1 VSLAYVN
8 DSVTLTLIP
17 NNRYFNPVGAHIS
30 GMIGEHPHG
39 VPNNLLPYVVKVLQ
53 GHLPFVHVFG
63 NDYDTVDGTGVR
75 DYIHVCDLATGHVAA
90 LKKLEEKPGC
100 KAYNLGT
107 GAGYSVL
114 EIIHAM
120 ERATHKK
127 IPYKVRKGVCDTHKN
142 SFF

>member
-1 VSLAYVN
+1 
-8 DSVTLTLIP
+8 
-17 NNRYFNPVGAHIS
+17 VGAHIS

-127 IPYKVRKGVCDTHKN
+127 IPYKVIQIM
-142 SFF
+142 FILFY

>member
-1 VSLAYVN
+1 MECYLVKASIVDHMHIRQTISPYF
-8 DSVTLTLIP
+8 D
-17 NNRYFNPVGAHIS
+17 RYFNPVGAHMS
-30 GMIGEHPHG
+30 GMIGEHPQG

-53 GHLPFVHVFG
+53 GHLPFVHIYG

-127 IPYKVRKGVCDTHKN
+127 IPYKVI
-142 SFF
+142 